1 MLKADMHMHS
11 KEDKKDMV
19 GYTAKE
25 LVDHLASLNFDV
37 MAFTFH
43 DQSFKSEEIVEYAK
57 SKGIIVIP
65 GIERRIE
72 GVDILMYNVEHD
84 KAMKVKTLKD
94 LKNIKSEKS
103 LIIAPH
109 PFFFISSIG
118 KDIEEYINYIDGI
131 EHSAYYTNLLN
142 RNKPALKIAKKYH
155 KPMVGNSDAHYL
167 YQIGTNYTWVDAE
180 KNIEGVIRAIKK
192 NKIQLNTQPI
202 SLFKFIK
209 IFADLIFL
217 APLKGLKRK
226 A

>member
-1 MLKADMHMHS
+1 MQKDPISLVVFGATGDLMARKILPS
-11 KEDKKDMV
+11 LFYLYKEKKLPR
-19 GYTAKE
+19 G
-25 LVDHLASLNFDV
+25 FR
-37 MAFTFH
+37 
-43 DQSFKSEEIVEYAK
+43 
-57 SKGIIVIP
+57 VI
-65 GIERRIE
+65 GVSRR
-72 GVDILMYNVEHD
+72 DI
-84 KAMKVKTLKD
+84 
-94 LKNIKSEKS
+94 S

-167 YQIGTNYTWVDAE
+167 YQIGTNYTLVDAE